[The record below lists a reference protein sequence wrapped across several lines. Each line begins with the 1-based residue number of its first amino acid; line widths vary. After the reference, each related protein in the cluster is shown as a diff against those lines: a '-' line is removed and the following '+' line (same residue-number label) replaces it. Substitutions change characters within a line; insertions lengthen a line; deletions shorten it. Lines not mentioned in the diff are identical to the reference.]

1 MHKSQ
6 IALGERWKWHF
17 QASRFQNFLG
27 EPSSG
32 SRLRRSRAPPLILP
46 LLRHCAVDYD
56 SFDANFNY
64 TKRLTFGLLI
74 FGFKLSAFPIL

>member
-27 EPSSG
+27 EH
-32 SRLRRSRAPPLILP
+32 AQTPLALVNESVKDTREMMRHLNVYVKQQIL
-46 LLRHCAVDYD
+46 
-56 SFDANFNY
+56 
-64 TKRLTFGLLI
+64 
-74 FGFKLSAFPIL
+74 

>member
-27 EPSSG
+27 EHAPDPSSG
-32 SRLRRSRAPPLILP
+32 SRLRRSRAPPTYITLATALI
-46 LLRHCAVDYD
+46 
-56 SFDANFNY
+56 
-64 TKRLTFGLLI
+64 T
-74 FGFKLSAFPIL
+74 AFVHEVVRNVESPHTV